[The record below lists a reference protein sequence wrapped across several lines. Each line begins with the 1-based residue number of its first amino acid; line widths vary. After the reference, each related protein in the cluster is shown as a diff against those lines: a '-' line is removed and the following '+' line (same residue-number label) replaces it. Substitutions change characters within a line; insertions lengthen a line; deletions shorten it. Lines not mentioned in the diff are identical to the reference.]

1 MITLM
6 RHLFI
11 LFLFLAKTAAAQV
24 SATATVDSTHLL
36 IGDQLKLHIE
46 ARHPAGVVIEPP
58 VLKQPEGSKV
68 EFLAQSSW
76 DTLEK
81 GTTFRLRKEL
91 VFTAWDTGYQ
101 QVPALP
107 FVYQQNGSR
116 DTVFTKE
123 IPVRV
128 EAPAIDS
135 TLADIKPIIGEP
147 AKLEDYLPY
156 IGGLLALLLIALLV
170 MYFRKRKS
178 RQEPAPAPAVFLLPH
193 EIALQK
199 LEALKKQ
206 KLWQQ
211 GEVKAYHSELTYIV
225 REYLESRYGIA
236 ALENTTG
243 EILDQMRKLTLTK
256 EVAEKLDTMLH
267 TADLVKFAK
276 ARPAA
281 DVHELAMKYAE
292 EFVLAS
298 KPVQVLFDETATEDV

>member
-1 MITLM
+1 M
-6 RHLFI
+6 RYLFFLFI
-11 LFLFLAKTAAAQV
+11 ILAKTATAQV
-24 SATATVDSTHLL
+24 GATATVDSTHLL

-46 ARHPAGVVIEPP
+46 VRHPAGVVIEPP
-58 VLKQPEGSKV
+58 VLKQPQNPKV

-76 DTLEK
+76 DTLER
-81 GTTFRLRKEL
+81 GATFLLRKDL

-116 DTVFTKE
+116 DTAFTKE
-123 IPVRV
+123 IPVKV
-128 EAPAIDS
+128 EAPPVDS

-156 IGGLLALLLIALLV
+156 LGGLLTLLLIALLV
-170 MYFRKRKS
+170 MYLRKRKS
-178 RQEPAPAPAVFLLPH
+178 RQEAAPVPTVVLLPH

-199 LEALKKQ
+199 LDALKKQ
-206 KLWQQ
+206 KRWQQ

-236 ALENTTG
+236 ALENTTA
-243 EILDQMRKLTLTK
+243 EILGQMRLLALTK
-256 EVAEKLDTMLH
+256 DVAEKLDPMLH

-276 ARPAA
+276 AQPAA
-281 DVHELAMKYAE
+281 DIHELAMKYAE
-292 EFVLAS
+292 EFILAS
-298 KPVQVLFDETATEDV
+298 KPVPVLFDETEPEDV